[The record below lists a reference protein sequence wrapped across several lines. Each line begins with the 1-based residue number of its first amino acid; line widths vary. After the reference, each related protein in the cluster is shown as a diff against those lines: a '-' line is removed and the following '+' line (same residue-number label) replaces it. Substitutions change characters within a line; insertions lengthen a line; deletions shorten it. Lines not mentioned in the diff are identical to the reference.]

1 MNGTALVFGL
11 WKHLSNRIQHP
22 QTLVTNDEFYAVQ
35 AAATEP
41 LKEVNPTGLV
51 LFHTLSSTQN
61 FTISVLI
68 DGDCNQNG
76 HIFILSAPISA
87 QIDAIHIDIRIAAT
101 LQRAVTPFLNV
112 DIGFLIQLADG
123 GGRYLAAPQ
132 GLSDVLHTPDGYTCQ
147 VHLNESL
154 FHAAFPPTVPL
165 NNSRLKG
172 DPFEFGYL
180 ESDIPGSGGEIAVV
194 MTAAV
199 ALALLITLV
208 PSRLGQ
214 FLCLGFQ
221 QLVEGLLYAATHQLF
236 DLTLDYIFI

>member
-1 MNGTALVFGL
+1 MQ
-11 WKHLSNRIQHP
+11 R
-22 QTLVTNDEFYAVQ
+22 
-35 AAATEP
+35 
-41 LKEVNPTGLV
+41 
-51 LFHTLSSTQN
+51 
-61 FTISVLI
+61 TIS
-68 DGDCNQNG
+68 
-76 HIFILSAPISA
+76 PI
-87 QIDAIHIDIRIAAT
+87 
-101 LQRAVTPFLNV
+101 LNV
-112 DIGFLIQLADG
+112 DIRFLVQLTDG
-123 GGRYLAAPQ
+123 RRRNLAAPE
-132 GLSDVLHTPDGYTCQ
+132 GLSNILHTPDRYAGQ
-147 VHLNESL
+147 VHFNKSL
-154 FHAAFPPTVPL
+154 FYAALPAAIPL
-165 NNSRLKG
+165 NNSSLKG